1 MVFSTN
7 MWHSESIT
15 ILNQANIKVEKM
27 NRLLA
32 TVYDRSPI
40 KRAGLI
46 ATALVLLAGY
56 FLAVL
61 PTKVSAA
68 ACAAPSADYGTASAT
83 IKIDTAANYQ
93 VWSNINAPDATNN
106 SYLLEID
113 GNTCF
118 TVGDS
123 AIPANTWTWVDY
135 QNATAS
141 SKVRLNLTAGDHTI
155 KMIGREPGVKLG
167 RLLFVSDLN
176 CVPTGNGDNC
186 AVAGDLTP
194 PVVDVTAPAA
204 DANVANTVNVA
215 ASASDNVAVTKVE
228 FFVNGVLKS
237 SDSSAPY
244 GYSWDSKTV
253 QNGTV
258 SLMAKAYDAAGNT
271 SSDTVSVKVANGD
284 SQAPSI
290 PSGVSAQAN
299 AYNKVTV
306 SWTASTDNTGV
317 TGYRVLRNGVTV
329 AQVTTGTQYVD
340 TTVLPNTSYSYQV
353 SAYDAAGNNSGLSSA
368 SQVTT
373 PNQPDTQAPSAPGN
387 LSATAISKS
396 QINLAWAAS
405 TDNIGVASYDVYRS
419 VNNGSPVKV
428 ATVTTT
434 SYGDTGLAA
443 STAYAY
449 YVVAKDT
456 AGNTSAN
463 SNTATAQTLAN
474 QGKRGGVKGR
484 VTFAKNSDNHAH
496 VTITADGVRQTYDTD
511 RRGNYTLS
519 NLPAGTYTIHYS
531 AKGSYSKQ
539 VRVKVDAGKMKT
551 QNVKL
556 RQR

>member
-1 MVFSTN
+1 
-7 MWHSESIT
+7 
-15 ILNQANIKVEKM
+15 M

-46 ATALVLLAGY
+46 ATALVFLAAY
-56 FLAVL
+56 FLAIL

-68 ACAAPSADYGTASAT
+68 ACAAPSADYGTATAT
-83 IKIDTAANYQ
+83 VKIDTAANYQ
-93 VWSNINAPDATNN
+93 VWSNLIAPDATNN

-113 GNTCF
+113 GNACF

-123 AIPANTWTWVDY
+123 AIPANTRTWVDY
-135 QNATAS
+135 QNATPS
-141 SKVRLNLTAGDHTI
+141 SKVRLNLTAGNHTV

-167 RLLFVSDLN
+167 RLLIVSDLN

-204 DANVANTVNVA
+204 NANLSNNVNVTA
-215 ASASDNVAVTKVE
+215 TATDNVAVTKVE

-237 SDSSAPY
+237 SDTSAPY
-244 GYSWDSKTV
+244 EYSWDSKSV
-253 QNGTV
+253 QNGNV

-271 SSDTVSVKVANGD
+271 ASDTVQAKVANGD

-290 PSGVSAQAN
+290 PNGVSAQAN

-306 SWTASTDNTGV
+306 SWTASTDNTAV
-317 TGYRVLRNGVTV
+317 TGYRIVRNGVSI

-340 TTVLPNTSYSYQV
+340 STVLPGTSYSYQV
-353 SAYDAAGNNSGLSSA
+353 SAYDAAGNASNLSSA
-368 SQVTT
+368 AQVTT
-373 PNQPDTQAPSAPGN
+373 PTQPDTQAPSAPAS
-387 LSATAISKS
+387 LSATVISQS
-396 QINLAWAAS
+396 QINLKWTAS
-405 TDNIGVASYDVYRS
+405 TDNTGVASYDVYRS
-419 VNNGSPVKV
+419 VNNGSAVKV
-428 ATVTTT
+428 ATVSTT

-443 STAYAY
+443 STNYSY

-463 SNTATAQTLAN
+463 SNTVTAQTQDKPAV
-474 QGKRGGVKGR
+474 KRGGVKGR

-496 VTITADGVRQTYDTD
+496 VTLTTNGVRQTYDTD
-511 RRGNYTLS
+511 RRGNYTLN
-519 NLPAGTYTIHYS
+519 NLPAGTYTIRYS
-531 AKGSYSKQ
+531 AQGSYSKQ
-539 VRVKVDAGKMKT
+539 VRVKVEAGKMKT